1 MPRPNT
7 ITKAFHEES
16 PDVFVRDIVVK
27 PVPFVTV
34 AVRQEFEVFGAIA
47 QTCGIPLEY
56 GWVRITFDDDERRP

>member
-34 AVRQEFEVFGAIA
+34 AVRQEFEVRVVEGSLKLSRAEFIK
-47 QTCGIPLEY
+47 Q
-56 GWVRITFDDDERRP
+56 